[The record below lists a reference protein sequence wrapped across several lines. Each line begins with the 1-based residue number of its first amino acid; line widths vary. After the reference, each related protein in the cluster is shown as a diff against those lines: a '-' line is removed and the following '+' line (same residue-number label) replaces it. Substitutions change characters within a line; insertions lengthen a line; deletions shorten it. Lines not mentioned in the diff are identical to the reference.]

1 MSLRPWFASAALVAM
16 LAIAAPTSAVAAH
29 EPATCT
35 VAGVAVTDGAPMPE
49 EIPTAM
55 SCFDSVAQAEQFI
68 EEGGDL
74 GQLNQAGPTS
84 RAAAATVIVGKA
96 WTGTSRSGTVPIHYG
111 SGNGCY
117 GVTFGFPTLASTWN
131 NNVRSAEGLDRRVS
145 ATRLGWRSGVG
156 DGRHGG
162 SVESLEAC
170 YVRSEPGRQASKQD
184 VGAGAPAGCGR
195 ASSYAGH
202 HGVLTDDAVGMAGVH
217 RAPRNAPSSP

>member
-16 LAIAAPTSAVAAH
+16 LAIAAPTSAVAAD
-29 EPATCT
+29 EPAACT

-74 GQLNQAGPTS
+74 EQLNQAGPTS

-96 WTGTSRSGTVPIHYG
+96 WTGTSRSGTVLIHYG

-131 NNVRSAEGLDRRVS
+131 NNVRSAEGLNNCWSSQYD
-145 ATRLGWRSGVG
+145 
-156 DGRHGG
+156 
-162 SVESLEAC
+162 
-170 YVRSEPGRQASKQD
+170 
-184 VGAGAPAGCGR
+184 GAGYKGPAITCTPYCATLGSF
-195 ASSYAGH
+195 AAKTSSIVYRPTGTWA
-202 HGVLTDDAVGMAGVH
+202 
-217 RAPRNAPSSP
+217 